1 MIRGA
6 IFDLDGTL
14 LDSNPYWD
22 RAPEVYLAGLGI
34 QAKSDLGLTI
44 FPMTLPEAAD
54 FMIGEYGLT
63 QTRQEVVTG
72 VNAAMAQFYLHD
84 VPCKA
89 GVPALLDA
97 LRSRGI
103 PCAVASVTDRPLV
116 ESALRRLGLLPYFSG
131 IATTGEV
138 GVGKQEPDVYL
149 RAAELTGSIP
159 TETLVFEDALHALK
173 TAARAHFLTVGVYD
187 DESAPAQEEMKG
199 IADFYL
205 RDFSDL
211 SALLSAI

>member
-63 QTRQEVVTG
+63 
-72 VNAAMAQFYLHD
+72 
-84 VPCKA
+84 
-89 GVPALLDA
+89 
-97 LRSRGI
+97 
-103 PCAVASVTDRPLV
+103 
-116 ESALRRLGLLPYFSG
+116 
-131 IATTGEV
+131 
-138 GVGKQEPDVYL
+138 
-149 RAAELTGSIP
+149 
-159 TETLVFEDALHALK
+159 
-173 TAARAHFLTVGVYD
+173 
-187 DESAPAQEEMKG
+187 
-199 IADFYL
+199 
-205 RDFSDL
+205 
-211 SALLSAI
+211 